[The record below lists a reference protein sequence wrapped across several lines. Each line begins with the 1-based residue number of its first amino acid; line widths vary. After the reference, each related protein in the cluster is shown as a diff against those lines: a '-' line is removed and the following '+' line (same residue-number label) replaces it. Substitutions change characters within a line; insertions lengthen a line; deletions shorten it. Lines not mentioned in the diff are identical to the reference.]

1 MKTRTVILWILILI
15 VIDQSIKIILN
26 TYFGECQ
33 FEIIPS
39 FIEFNPTFNVNHS
52 WVNTLINNNFGI
64 NVGLWPHIIL
74 YLFIG
79 VLIPIYF
86 SYFRNIMPD
95 NRKLIDLA
103 TIFLMAALLCAFIG
117 NLIWKN
123 GTLDYIY
130 LKPLFV
136 FDLKDLYIDFGVA
149 LFLIYSFKNRT
160 QYKPI
165 KTRDVFLYVK
175 NRLIKDKK

>member
-1 MKTRTVILWILILI
+1 MKTRRVILWILILV
-15 VIDQSIKIILN
+15 VIDQTIKIIID

-39 FIEFNPTFNVNHS
+39 LLEFNPTFNVKHS
-52 WVNTLINNNFGI
+52 WVNTLLNNNFGI
-64 NVGLWPHIIL
+64 NVGLWPHIIM

-86 SYFRNIMPD
+86 SYFRNNMPY
-95 NRKLIDLA
+95 NKKLIDAA
-103 TIFLMAALLCAFIG
+103 TIFIMAALLCALIG
-117 NLIWKN
+117 NLIWKK

-130 LKPLFV
+130 LKYLFV

-149 LFLIYSFKNRT
+149 LFLIYTFKNRT
-160 QYKPI
+160 QHKPI
-165 KTRDVFLYVK
+165 KTRNVFLYVK
-175 NRLIKDKK
+175 NRLIKNKK